1 MSTIL
6 ASTEYAHAH
15 SNILGWIPKTPAMRK
30 RNHRIWT
37 YLNDEEYNHFLK
49 SVEETG
55 VTKEGYVRSLLSCN
69 IPPPIV
75 PDELHNIIKELRSIG
90 NNLNQIAR
98 LANATRHIQY
108 DEYKSNADRLFQE
121 ILAIKQE
128 IARPTKL
135 ERVVMT
141 NGNNKDM
148 DD

>member
-1 MSTIL
+1 
-6 ASTEYAHAH
+6 
-15 SNILGWIPKTPAMRK
+15 MRR

-37 YLNDEEYNHFLK
+37 YLNDDEYDHFLK
-49 SVEETG
+49 SVQATG
-55 VTKEGYVRSLLSCN
+55 ITKEGYVRSLLSCN

-75 PDELHNIIKELRSIG
+75 PDVLHDIIKELRFIG

-98 LANATRHIQY
+98 IANASNHIQHS
-108 DEYKSNADRLFQE
+108 EYQSNVDRLFEE
-121 ILAIKQE
+121 ILSIKQE

-141 NGNNKDM
+141 NGDNKDM

>member
-1 MSTIL
+1 
-6 ASTEYAHAH
+6 
-15 SNILGWIPKTPAMRK
+15 MRK

-37 YLNDEEYNHFLK
+37 YLNDEEYAHFLK

-55 VTKEGYVRSLLSCN
+55 VTKEGYVRSLLTCN

-75 PDELHNIIKELRSIG
+75 PNELHQIIKELRSIG

-98 LANATRHIQY
+98 LANATKHIQA
-108 DEYKSNADRLFQE
+108 DEYKSNANKLFDE
-121 ILAIKQE
+121 ILNIKQT
-128 IARPTKL
+128 IARPTQI
-135 ERVVMT
+135 ERVVIT

>member
-1 MSTIL
+1 
-6 ASTEYAHAH
+6 
-15 SNILGWIPKTPAMRK
+15 MRK

-37 YLNDEEYNHFLK
+37 YLNDEEYNHFLQ
-49 SVEETG
+49 SVKDTG
-55 VTKEGYVRSLLSCN
+55 ITKEGYVRSLLSCN

-75 PDELHNIIKELRSIG
+75 PDELHMIIKELRSIG

-98 LANATRHIQY
+98 LANATNHIQAN
-108 DEYKSNADRLFQE
+108 EYKSNADKLFEE

-128 IARPTKL
+128 IARPTKV

-148 DD
+148 DDQK

>member
-1 MSTIL
+1 
-6 ASTEYAHAH
+6 
-15 SNILGWIPKTPAMRK
+15 MRK

-37 YLNDEEYNHFLK
+37 YLNDEEYAHFLK

-55 VTKEGYVRSLLSCN
+55 VTKEGYVRSLLTCN

-75 PDELHNIIKELRSIG
+75 PDELHQIIKELRSIG

-98 LANATRHIQY
+98 LANATKHIQS
-108 DEYKSNADRLFQE
+108 DEYKSNADKLFDE
-121 ILAIKQE
+121 ILNIKQT
-128 IARPTKL
+128 IARPTQI
-135 ERVVMT
+135 ERVVIT